1 MPSSEVMH
9 KFKAGTLKSGKSGK
23 PVTSRNQAI
32 AIMMS
37 EKRNEAE
44 HGGEYVSGGD
54 RPNPLKGT
62 RRPRHRKE

>member
-1 MPSSEVMH
+1 MH
-9 KFKAGTLKSGKSGK
+9 KWKKGTLKSGGSEK

-44 HGGEYVSGGD
+44 HGGEYVSGGE
-54 RPNPLKGT
+54 RKNPLSGT
-62 RRPRHRKE
+62 RKRRK